1 MDQGYTKEMGKG
13 DLIFHAMVKKKKK
26 KNLYEVNLKFTKKIF
41 ETGIKIHY

>member
-1 MDQGYTKEMGKG
+1 MGKE
-13 DLIFHAMVKKKKK
+13 DLIFHAMVEKKK